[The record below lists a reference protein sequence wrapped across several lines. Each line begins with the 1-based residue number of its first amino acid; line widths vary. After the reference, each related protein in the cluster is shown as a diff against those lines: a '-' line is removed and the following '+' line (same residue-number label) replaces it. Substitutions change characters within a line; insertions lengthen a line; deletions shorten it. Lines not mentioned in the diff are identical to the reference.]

1 MSKVALLGLG
11 KYQKEQSHEIWWTYP
26 WPHGNSRWIYGR
38 GGHNGPPPGKIGL
51 INNNFLALEEE
62 NGYTAKISTVKITG
76 IHCVRFL
83 TVVSMHF

>member
-38 GGHNGPPPGKIGL
+38 GAIMAPPPGKIGL
-51 INNNFLALEEE
+51 NKFDLIEKYLNQID
-62 NGYTAKISTVKITG
+62 K
-76 IHCVRFL
+76 
-83 TVVSMHF
+83 VSRRGVGGPTLDYY